1 MLTINQEKELF
12 EQFAVKHE
20 AINTFRYGD
29 EFESEGKGKINYPL
43 LNVILQGSEND
54 NGLVTRRYLIV
65 VSDLVDLDEANETQ
79 VLSDCELIC
88 FDLQNYLKQVSRGGL
103 LGAFKVSDN
112 ISLTDFTDRNADA
125 VSGHFFEISISTK
138 MGAYS
143 CSLPI
148 AAGNI
153 LSNNYIYVGGT
164 TTPSGTFL
172 FEIKD
177 QDGNVIETFTTS
189 GEYTVN
195 ILTRIKQI
203 IGNTDT
209 TIIQNIID

>member
-1 MLTINQEKELF
+1 MLTINQDKELF
-12 EQFAVKHE
+12 SQFAVKHE
-20 AINTFRYGD
+20 AINTFYFGD
-29 EFESEGKGKINYPL
+29 EYEADSSVKIVYPFF
-43 LNVILQGSEND
+43 NAILQGSEN
-54 NGLVTRRYLIV
+54 NKGIVTRRYLCIF
-65 VSDLVDLDEANETQ
+65 SDLVDLDEGNETQ
-79 VLSDCELIC
+79 VLSDCELMC
-88 FDLQNYLKQVSRGGL
+88 FDLQNYLKSVSKGGL
-103 LGAFKVSDN
+103 LGQFKVSDT
-112 ISLTDFTDRNADA
+112 ISLTDFTERNSDQ
-125 VSGHFFEISISTK
+125 VSGHFFEIAISTNI
-138 MGAYS
+138 GSYS
-143 CSLPI
+143 CNLPI

-153 LSNNYIYVGGT
+153 LTNNYIYVGGT